1 MAETNTQQILGL
13 QTTLIGLLENRRLT
27 VLGRSNDGE
36 ESFFKVWNILNQ
48 ERHLDQILG
57 RSLARRI
64 AFERTILRFRSYS
77 VT

>member
-13 QTTLIGLLENRRLT
+13 QTTLISLLENRRLT

-36 ESFFKVWNILNQ
+36 ERFFKVWNILNQ

-64 AFERTILRFRSYS
+64 AFERTILGFISYS
-77 VT
+77 AT